1 MSKKNRAD
9 IVEILGKEFEYV
21 RIDNIKKNPVIF
33 FEDYSVDLCI
43 KAYEKLKP
51 KRIYIDYIAFDF
63 LNDPL
68 FSDLQ
73 EVRVYAD
80 AGTDIRPLNALKNLT
95 SLWLSFNPGYEPT
108 GTLDFARL
116 PMLEDLHIQ
125 WYEDMQNLSVCNSTK
140 SIYINDFPGSD
151 LNLLKDLDSL
161 QVLELYN
168 SKLEALDGIEK
179 MNKLISLKMTG
190 QSNLKSVESFGKASL
205 SKLKNVEISSQ
216 NDVKGLKYLSQLK
229 ALKSLVLDGMTHF
242 DCAYLTGNERLRE
255 LDIRRVSKLSNED
268 ELSQLTELSALN
280 IQQVSG
286 LESLDFLAE
295 MPQLKKL
302 DVSPW
307 HVSVKKGFLPLVKK
321 YRSLGKLETLFEW
334 KPIIDHLDEDGKKQY
349 LEYCGDSPLTFIKN
363 EFKFHC
369 YEDYSEPYTKE
380 NCHKVDVVIK
390 SLVDQLIENEAKSTQ
405 EKLGY
410 FEVAADVL
418 DQIDEKLNL
427 FATGEREYL
436 WDTLDKIAEA
446 SGIDV
451 DDLEESE
458 SENRF
463 FKWPVF

>member
-1 MSKKNRAD
+1 MSKKNKAD

-51 KRIYIDYIAFDF
+51 KRIYVDYIAFDF

-68 FSDLQ
+68 FSDL
-73 EVRVYAD
+73 EELRVYVD
-80 AGTDIRPLNALKNLT
+80 AGTDISPLNSLKNLK

-108 GTLDFARL
+108 GALDFAQL
-116 PMLEDLHIQ
+116 PMLEEIHVQ
-125 WYEDMQNLSVCNSTK
+125 WYKELKNLSACKSLK
-140 SIYINDFPGSD
+140 SIFMDAFPDKD
-151 LNLLKDLDSL
+151 LSLLKDLDKL
-161 QVLELYN
+161 QVLEIRN
-168 SKLEALDGIEK
+168 SKLERLDGIEK
-179 MNKLISLKMTG
+179 MNTLNSLKITG
-190 QSNLKSVESFGKASL
+190 QSDLKTVESISQASL
-205 SKLKNVEISSQ
+205 SKLKNVEISSR
-216 NDVKGLKYLSQLK
+216 NDLKGLNYLSQLK
-229 ALKSLVLDGMTHF
+229 ALKSLLLDGMAHL
-242 DCAYLTGNERLRE
+242 DCTCLADIAKLKDLDLRRITKLINEVALG
-255 LDIRRVSKLSNED
+255 
-268 ELSQLTELSALN
+268 QLTELSSLN
-280 IQQVSG
+280 IQQVSE

-295 MPQLKKL
+295 LPQLKKL

-307 HVSVKKGFLPLVKK
+307 HVSVKNGYLPLVKK
-321 YRSLGKLETLFEW
+321 YRSLGQLETLFEW
-334 KPIIDHLDEDGKKQY
+334 KPIIDHLDEAGKKQY
-349 LEYCGDSPLTFIKN
+349 QEYCGDSPLTWIKN

-380 NCHKVDVVIK
+380 NCHKVDVVIR
-390 SLVDQLIENEAKSTQ
+390 SLIDQLIDNEDKSTQ
-405 EKLGY
+405 EKLTY
-410 FEVAADVL
+410 FEAAADAL
-418 DQIDEKLNL
+418 DQIDEQLDL

-436 WDTLDKIAEA
+436 WDTLDKMAEA